1 MPLSDPPR
9 YKLLNDKLI
18 HLTQDEVRQ
27 FEEESDIAKEF
38 DNKLCKFL
46 ENDDLALVRMGIS
59 LAKGA
64 DVPITYEHLDQ
75 FLESEQSEETK
86 LEILW
91 DDEYTKDVA
100 DEYLGYSGILAIPE
114 SYETADMSVV
124 DWETKANLLKNFSQ
138 AKEYFE
144 KEKIYPIL
152 EEMIEYSASYYG
164 DAEQLSEPERDPEI
178 NLFLNS
184 LELLSIIANDK
195 DKIKLTKLH
204 KTLDKEG
211 KELIGE
217 HFESAIENAG
227 SGTWY
232 FYSGLYGM

>member
-1 MPLSDPPR
+1 MTLSDPPR

-18 HLTQDEVRQ
+18 QLTQDEVKQ

-38 DNKLCKFL
+38 DKELCKFL

-91 DDEYTKDVA
+91 ADESTKDVA

-124 DWETKANLLKNFSQ
+124 DWETKANLLKAIGSKKIQKQFPQTNEYLEQ
-138 AKEYFE
+138 TKKE
-144 KEKIYPIL
+144 IYSIL
-152 EEMIEYSASYYG
+152 EEMIGESDLHYG
-164 DAEQLSEPERDPEI
+164 DAEQLSEPERHPSI

-184 LELLSIIANDK
+184 LELLSIIANDE

-204 KTLDKEG
+204 
-211 KELIGE
+211 I
-217 HFESAIENAG
+217 
-227 SGTWY
+227 
-232 FYSGLYGM
+232 

>member
-1 MPLSDPPR
+1 MTLSDPPR

-18 HLTQDEVRQ
+18 QLTQDEVKQ

-38 DNKLCKFL
+38 DKELCKFL

-91 DDEYTKDVA
+91 ADESTKDVA
-100 DEYLGYSGILAIPE
+100 DEYLWKILTIPE
-114 SYETADMSVV
+114 SYETENMS
-124 DWETKANLLKNFSQ
+124 DIEWETKANLLKAIGSKKIQKQFPQTNEYLEQ
-138 AKEYFE
+138 TKKE
-144 KEKIYPIL
+144 IYPIL
-152 EEMIEYSASYYG
+152 EEMIGSSDLHYG
-164 DAEQLSEPERDPEI
+164 DAEQLSEPERHPSI

-184 LELLSIIANDK
+184 LELLSIIANDE

-204 KTLDKEG
+204 
-211 KELIGE
+211 I
-217 HFESAIENAG
+217 
-227 SGTWY
+227 
-232 FYSGLYGM
+232 